1 MSRSLERVQYL
12 WASLSPI
19 RPRPHAQHPLTEA
32 TEDLAGVADEG
43 VTWRLGQA
51 ALALDRAGRGNNE
64 DKAEYDTGANGAK
77 MKRDERDAFERL
89 LDQINFGKG
98 GRRNS

>member
-1 MSRSLERVQYL
+1 
-12 WASLSPI
+12 
-19 RPRPHAQHPLTEA
+19 
-32 TEDLAGVADEG
+32 
-43 VTWRLGQA
+43 
-51 ALALDRAGRGNNE
+51 
-64 DKAEYDTGANGAK
+64 